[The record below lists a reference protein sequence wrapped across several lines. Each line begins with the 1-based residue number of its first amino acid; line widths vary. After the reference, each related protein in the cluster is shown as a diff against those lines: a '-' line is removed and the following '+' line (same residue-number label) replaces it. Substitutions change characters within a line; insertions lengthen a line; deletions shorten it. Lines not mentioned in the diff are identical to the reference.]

1 MLDYLQVIS
10 CILVKGNQ
18 RFGATTFLSLQA
30 IPKFGSR
37 FVSNLSPTTEQ
48 EEVTNKTTAFS
59 NKNSL
64 C

>member
-1 MLDYLQVIS
+1 MLDYLQVIP

-30 IPKFGSR
+30 TPKFGSR
-37 FVSNLSPTTEQ
+37 FVSNVSPTTEQ
-48 EEVTNKTTAFS
+48 EVTYKTTAFL

-64 C
+64 W